1 MSPGYA
7 IITGMACGFETV
19 DYSGVLLRCSHEQWE
34 EHIIG
39 RHSELA
45 GQQAAVIAALRD
57 PYYVFIPAGPWANRR
72 VYYRPLVLRQPYTNH
87 HLLVVADY
95 PPRRRRYGRVVTA
108 YPRETLGKEI
118 LENRGTLLWTKPGIM
133 G

>member
-19 DYSGVLLRCSHEQWE
+19 DYSGVPLICFHEQWE
-34 EHIIG
+34 EHILR
-39 RHSELA
+39 RHPDMV

-72 VYYRPLVLRQPYTNH
+72 VYYRPRVLRQPYTNYY
-87 HLLVVADY
+87 LLVVADY
-95 PPRRRRYGRVVTA
+95 PSRRRRYGRVVTA
-108 YPRETLGKEI
+108 YPRETLDKGVPM
-118 LENRGTLLWTKPGIM
+118 LWTKPGITR
-133 G
+133 